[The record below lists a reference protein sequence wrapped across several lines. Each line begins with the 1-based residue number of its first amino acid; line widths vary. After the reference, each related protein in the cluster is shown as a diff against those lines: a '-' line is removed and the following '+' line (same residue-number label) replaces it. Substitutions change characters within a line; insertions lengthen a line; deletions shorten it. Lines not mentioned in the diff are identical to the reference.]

1 MGGSVRYNFTYKEIL
16 TVDLSANLSHQ
27 QTLYD
32 FSTPDQVYF
41 NKTYTAETNLTFL
54 KNYQLN
60 AAFDYLIY
68 NSQTT
73 DYNQTIPLLNLSL
86 SRFLLKNNSGELK
99 VGVNNVLDKSLSVAQ
114 SASDNYLQTETTN
127 NLGRYYMVSFTYAL
141 NKQLNPMGGRRGGG
155 GMRMIM
161 R

>member
-1 MGGSVRYNFTYKEIL
+1 
-16 TVDLSANLSHQ
+16 
-27 QTLYD
+27 
-32 FSTPDQVYF
+32 
-41 NKTYTAETNLTFL
+41 
-54 KNYQLN
+54 
-60 AAFDYLIY
+60 
-68 NSQTT
+68 
-73 DYNQTIPLLNLSL
+73 LLNLSL

-99 VGVNNVLDKSLSVAQ
+99 VGVNNVLDKSLSVTQ

-141 NKQLNPMGGRRGGG
+141 NKHLNPMGGRRGGG